1 MTENN
6 SENKVTNKLK
16 KRRVKEAVM
25 LNRIDPVEE
34 TRESIEKSIQLLT
47 SALTL
52 VAGLAWNDAIKN
64 LINEYIQ
71 PALDSVFSQTL
82 GDLAALIAPFI
93 YAIIITIAVVFLLNR
108 IREIEKKFKESA
120 KEKAENEKSSEKEG
134 AN

>member
-1 MTENN
+1 M
-6 SENKVTNKLK
+6 K
-16 KRRVKEAVM
+16 KRRAKEAAM
-25 LNRIDPVEE
+25 LNKIDPVEE

-71 PALDSVFSQTL
+71 PALDSIFSQTL

-93 YAIIITIAVVFLLNR
+93 YAILITVAVVFLLNR
-108 IREIEKKFKESA
+108 IREVEKRFKESA
-120 KEKAENEKSSEKEG
+120 KEKEGEN
-134 AN
+134 